1 MRKKVLMFLIVIL
14 ILITFG
20 ISKASAASTQ
30 WFPTAGT
37 KSDYTI
43 SYILYLQ
50 NGTRIETSEFDLYNV
65 SNIIFAIPSIL
76 KHLFTPGDHS
86 TWISILNN
94 TQITFRYS
102 YLEYSSTTLKRTMQI
117 LAGNQVFS
125 VDFYVYYYEDSSLSC
140 YRIFQAVK
148 DTVDKNNFWTYFTPG
163 QFPDYFDCSLGPGSS
178 IYKDEYNITSI
189 SKDQIIVTYI
199 YDQTYFSG
207 DTLIASR
214 DGRVHSLSTV
224 FIVDSYKSRG
234 VFSTSITLNLV
245 ESELTTTKTIPN
257 SPLIVT
263 IGALA
268 LAILLIR
275 LELKT
280 KKRPSSS

>member
-20 ISKASAASTQ
+20 ISKASATSTQ

-65 SNIIFAIPSIL
+65 SNII
-76 KHLFTPGDHS
+76 
-86 TWISILNN
+86 N

-102 YLEYSSTTLKRTMQI
+102 YSEYSSTTLKRTMQI

-140 YRIFQAVK
+140 SCYRIFPAVE

-163 QFPDYFDCSLGPGSS
+163 QFPDYFDCSLGPGSPV
-178 IYKDEYNITSI
+178 YKNEYNITSI
-189 SKDQIIVTYI
+189 SKDQIIITNI
-199 YDQTYFSG
+199 YDQTYFTCE
-207 DTLIASR
+207 TLIASR
-214 DGRVHSLSTV
+214 DGRVHSLSST

-234 VFSTSITLNLV
+234 VFSTCITLNLI
-245 ESELTTTKTIPN
+245 ESEFTTTETIPN

-275 LELKT
+275 LELKP
-280 KKRPSSS
+280 KKRLSSI